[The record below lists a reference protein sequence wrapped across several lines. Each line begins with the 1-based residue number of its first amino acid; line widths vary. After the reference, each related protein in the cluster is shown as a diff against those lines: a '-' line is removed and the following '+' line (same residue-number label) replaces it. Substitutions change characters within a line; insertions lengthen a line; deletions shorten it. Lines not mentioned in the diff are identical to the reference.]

1 MRLHCDRKKV
11 KTLVDHKGDAEKHVP
26 CAGNL
31 LGDASTWQGAFAVC
45 LTVAFCVKNRRDILV
60 TSWLFVVFDH
70 VLYRVR
76 PRGDDSQDARSDD
89 EVSDE
94 ELDMSHM

>member
-1 MRLHCDRKKV
+1 MCHVLETFLVMRRLGKKR
-11 KTLVDHKGDAEKHVP
+11 LQFG
-26 CAGNL
+26 
-31 LGDASTWQGAFAVC
+31 
-45 LTVAFCVKNRRDILV
+45 LTVAFCVKNRKDILV
-60 TSWLFVVFDH
+60 ISWLIVAFDH

-94 ELDMSHM
+94 ELDMSHMLMKIKSHM

>member
-1 MRLHCDRKKV
+1 MCHVLETCLVMRR
-11 KTLVDHKGDAEKHVP
+11 
-26 CAGNL
+26 
-31 LGDASTWQGAFAVC
+31 LGKERLQFG

-60 TSWLFVVFDH
+60 ISWLFVVFDH

-76 PRGDDSQDARSDD
+76 PRGGDSQDARSDD

>member
-1 MRLHCDRKKV
+1 MCLLLESCLVMRR
-11 KTLVDHKGDAEKHVP
+11 
-26 CAGNL
+26 
-31 LGDASTWQGAFAVC
+31 LGKERLQFG
-45 LTVAFCVKNRRDILV
+45 LTVAFCVKSRRDILV
-60 TSWLFVVFDH
+60 ISWLFVVYDH

>member
-31 LGDASTWQGAFAVC
+31 LGDASTWQGAFAVW
-45 LTVAFCVKNRRDILV
+45 LDGGILCEEQKKLLV
-60 TSWLFVVFDH
+60 ISWLLVVYDH